1 MPLSLRV
8 TRPFDTPSIS
18 RYTVPRPGA
27 IGARARPFFVF
38 INFIDSGRVPVEFSI
53 AVLSGDGIG
62 PEVTAEGVKALEA
75 VGRAFGH
82 TFNLEYGDV
91 GGISIDRHGTPLTE
105 EVQDL
110 AGSADAVL
118 FGAVGGPKWDDPSAA
133 VRPEDGLLQL
143 RAHLGVFANIRPV
156 KVYPNLVESSVLKPE
171 VLEGVDMVV
180 VRELTGGLYYA
191 EPKGR
196 HETPQGWTGVDT
208 MRYSEAEIER
218 VLRVGFELARGR
230 RNKLASID
238 KANVLECSR
247 LWRQI
252 ATRLGEEYPEVELE
266 HVLVDACAMQLVQRP
281 SRFDVIVAENTFG
294 DILTDEAAVLS
305 ASMGL
310 LPSAS
315 LADVPVE
322 GRKIPGFY
330 EPIHGTA
337 PDIAGQGI
345 ANPVASTLSVALM
358 LRYSLGLTEEA
369 ASVERAVDQA
379 LEAGYRTPD
388 IAVAGT
394 HRVSTTEMGDRIT
407 AAIAP

>member
-1 MPLSLRV
+1 M
-8 TRPFDTPSIS
+8 
-18 RYTVPRPGA
+18 
-27 IGARARPFFVF
+27 
-38 INFIDSGRVPVEFSI
+38 EFNI

-62 PEVTAEGVKALEA
+62 PEVTAEGVKALQS

-82 TFNLEYGDV
+82 SFNLEYGEV
-91 GGISIDRHGTPLTE
+91 GGISIDKHGTPLLP
-105 EVQDL
+105 EVQEL
-110 AGSADAVL
+110 AGSAEAVL
-118 FGAVGGPKWDDPSAA
+118 FGAVGGPKWDDPSATT
-133 VRPEDGLLQL
+133 RPEDGLLQL
-143 RAHLGVFANIRPV
+143 RSHLGVFANIRPV

-191 EPKGR
+191 QPKGR
-196 HETPQGWTGVDT
+196 QQTPQGWTGVDT
-208 MRYSEAEIER
+208 MRYSEGEIER

-230 RNKLASID
+230 QGRLASID

-315 LADVPVE
+315 LADVPIA

-337 PDIAGQGI
+337 PDIAGQGV

-369 ASVERAVDQA
+369 ASVERAVEQVLD
-379 LEAGYRTPD
+379 AGCRTPD
-388 IAVAGT
+388 IATPGT
-394 HRVSTTEMGDRIT
+394 ERVSTAEMGDRI
-407 AAIAP
+407 ARAIVN

>member
-1 MPLSLRV
+1 M
-8 TRPFDTPSIS
+8 
-18 RYTVPRPGA
+18 
-27 IGARARPFFVF
+27 
-38 INFIDSGRVPVEFSI
+38 EFNI

-62 PEVTAEGVKALEA
+62 PEVTAEGVKSLEA

-91 GGISIDRHGTPLTE
+91 GGISIDKHGTPLTQ
-105 EVQDL
+105 EVRDL

-118 FGAVGGPKWDDPSAA
+118 FGAVGGPKWDDPSAS

-208 MRYSEAEIER
+208 MRYSEGEIER

-230 RNKLASID
+230 RSKLASID

-252 ATRLGEEYPEVELE
+252 ATRLGEEYPDVELE

-281 SRFDVIVAENTFG
+281 ARFDVIVAENTFG

-310 LPSAS
+310 LP
-315 LADVPVE
+315 
-322 GRKIPGFY
+322 
-330 EPIHGTA
+330 
-337 PDIAGQGI
+337 
-345 ANPVASTLSVALM
+345 
-358 LRYSLGLTEEA
+358 
-369 ASVERAVDQA
+369 
-379 LEAGYRTPD
+379 
-388 IAVAGT
+388 
-394 HRVSTTEMGDRIT
+394 
-407 AAIAP
+407 

>member
-1 MPLSLRV
+1 M
-8 TRPFDTPSIS
+8 
-18 RYTVPRPGA
+18 
-27 IGARARPFFVF
+27 
-38 INFIDSGRVPVEFSI
+38 EFNI

-82 TFNLEYGDV
+82 SFNLEYGDV
-91 GGISIDRHGTPLTE
+91 GGISIDRHGTPLTQ

-118 FGAVGGPKWDDPSAA
+118 FGAVGGPKWDDPSAS

-143 RAHLGVFANIRPV
+143 RSHLGVFANIRPV

-208 MRYSEAEIER
+208 MRYSEGEIER

-230 RNKLASID
+230 RKKLASID

-252 ATRLGEEYPEVELE
+252 ATRLGEEYPDVELE

-315 LADVPVE
+315 LSDVPTE
-322 GRKIPGFY
+322 GRKTPGFY

-379 LEAGYRTPD
+379 LDAGHRTPD
-388 IAVAGT
+388 IAVEGT
-394 HRVSTTEMGDRIT
+394 NRVSTTEMGDLIT
-407 AAIAP
+407 SVIAP